1 MAFNLFNAGMG
12 CSLDRQRFNWKDL
25 VQKPI
30 SKLDDDAFTRIR
42 VIVMFGI
49 EQDSLRAKQMAIRS
63 HAAARVPLA
72 QLMRVEHHQGTMINW
87 LISSDHSPLET
98 TIGYEQAAI
107 ELTASVAESEPPCAD
122 ISGVMGMGFLQ
133 VVTDPRTTV
142 SQALNAMLAVE
153 LADNASWELLIQ
165 LAQRAGHD
173 DMARDFTSALEAERR
188 HLELVTQWTTNN
200 ILEEAA

>member
-1 MAFNLFNAGMG
+1 MRRRKRVTCVAYLFSNKRFERTRMAFNLFNAGMG

-87 LISSDHSPLET
+87 LISSD
-98 TIGYEQAAI
+98 
-107 ELTASVAESEPPCAD
+107 
-122 ISGVMGMGFLQ
+122 
-133 VVTDPRTTV
+133 
-142 SQALNAMLAVE
+142 
-153 LADNASWELLIQ
+153 
-165 LAQRAGHD
+165 
-173 DMARDFTSALEAERR
+173 
-188 HLELVTQWTTNN
+188 
-200 ILEEAA
+200 